1 MTEITETVT
10 HLHTQPIP
18 LSQSEHGPVPLH
30 QKVASELRLAWGE
43 DGSQGQEVVAIVTLP
58 LQNFLAELVI
68 LLAGLVTVDVNQPP
82 LAVSDEI
89 MIFMENISQL
99 AQD

>member
-18 LSQSEHGPVPLH
+18 LSQSEHGAVPLH
-30 QKVASELRLAWGE
+30 QKVSSELRLAWGE
-43 DGSQGQEVVAIVTLP
+43 DGSQGQEVVAIVALP

-89 MIFMENISQL
+89 MIFMENIPQL